1 MADSVLSLSQ
11 YTAPVNLNLSSVT
24 SAGSAWDYLEGD
36 IGSDWYKREY
46 ATTLRQKTFGMSRLN
61 IVPFNDGAGAITN
74 GVSNARQLYATNL
87 DWLGVDQSSAP
98 ALQAFNT
105 ISTSYAVASAI
116 NWGIRWQIE
125 ADQKLRELVLINDA
139 YFYSGAAF
147 TFKATLGDSSYAIQT
162 LAMPSNSY
170 AGFQVG
176 DCTAKVLYRSRIP
189 TTITIEL
196 RCVLNPSGD
205 AGIITIAGYLKMPI
219 NPPVPRSYA
228 HMLAMRNGVA
238 RG

>member
-1 MADSVLSLSQ
+1 MAEPVLSLSQ
-11 YTAPVNLNLSSVT
+11 YTATANLDLSSVT
-24 SAGSAWDYLEGD
+24 GSGAAWDYLDGD
-36 IGSDWYKREY
+36 VGSDWYKREY
-46 ATTLRQKTFGMSRLN
+46 ADVLRKKTYGMGRLAP
-61 IVPFNDGAGAITN
+61 VPFNDGAAAISTGN
-74 GVSNARQLYATNL
+74 SNARQLYATNV
-87 DWLGVDQSSAP
+87 DWFGADQLSTP
-98 ALQAFNT
+98 AVQAFNT
-105 ISTSYAVASAI
+105 LATSYGVASAI

-170 AGFQVG
+170 AGFQSG
-176 DCTAKVLYRSRIP
+176 DCTAKVLYRSRLP

-196 RCVLNPSGD
+196 RCVSNPSGD
-205 AGIITIAGYLKMPI
+205 AGITTIAGYLKMPI